1 MVQDLRQIESETE
14 KHAVGRVHFM
24 GGQTRSINGFINLP
38 EEQKKKITEFQ
49 LSYWNEPTKFKA
61 LYDAP
66 DAAAIA
72 KCKELGLAYPNLRWP
87 STCTS
92 TLEQTYKWIRRMP
105 GLNKRVKQSEPI

>member
-1 MVQDLRQIESETE
+1 
-14 KHAVGRVHFM
+14 
-24 GGQTRSINGFINLP
+24 LP

-66 DAAAIA
+66 DAAVIA

-87 STCTS
+87 STCTG